1 MNIRLAYNTRQ
12 HFESRC
18 VEMGDIQQSNLQHL
32 LSKCFLY
39 RESNLDCIYTCE
51 FSDILQRWLGSRS
64 IKLIQEHPYPQVTAT
79 VPAEDTLFESPFSV
93 GIVI

>member
-1 MNIRLAYNTRQ
+1 MNIRLAYNSRQ

-51 FSDILQRWLGSRS
+51 FSDIL
-64 IKLIQEHPYPQVTAT
+64 
-79 VPAEDTLFESPFSV
+79 
-93 GIVI
+93 